1 MCPAGISKN
10 SMSQTLLRSRLW
22 SCCPRTWRIS
32 GSRGFRHN
40 TLGAGEGTRGRS
52 RNGPRCFTPLG
63 SGRAQRCPA
72 EAGSACVCMRGGGQ
86 RGRALLGEQLSRS
99 WQRNKLMTEIY
110 LYIFSEKETGD
121 SQGLS
126 WFSLC
131 SLPPPQIVS
140 CR

>member
-63 SGRAQRCPA
+63 SGRASGVQPRQVPPVC
-72 EAGSACVCMRGGGQ
+72 ACGAGGQ

-110 LYIFSEKETGD
+110 LYFFRKGD
-121 SQGLS
+121 GGQPRSVMVFFVLTPAPTDCQL
-126 WFSLC
+126 
-131 SLPPPQIVS
+131 
-140 CR
+140 